1 MKVDLQIIENIVC
14 QHYDINAHDLFK
26 VNRKKEIN
34 EARQVFHYMA
44 RKYTKSPLSKIGEWS
59 NRNHAT
65 VMHSVKSVNNLR
77 ETDKKYN
84 AFVGEV
90 EAEIIEASLIL
101 DSSETTIYNASF
113 KIAREVMACRNKA
126 ELNQVINRLT
136 PVL

>member
-1 MKVDLQIIENIVC
+1 MRVNLDVIENIVC
-14 QHYDINAHDLFK
+14 RHYNVNAHDIFRIS
-26 VNRKKEIN
+26 RKKELA

-84 AFVGEV
+84 AFVSEV

-101 DSSETTIYNASF
+101 DSSETTVYNASF

-126 ELNQVINRLT
+126 ELNDVINRLT